1 MGVRLKA
8 KHLYEFGSYRLDA
21 VERVLLR
28 DGQPVTLP
36 PKDLETLLV
45 LVERAGH
52 IVEKEELLEKVWPGV
67 FIEEGNLARHIF
79 NLRQVLDDS
88 PDGRK
93 YIETIPERG
102 YRFLAAVREDAE
114 PAAPHPSTSQ
124 ASEQAQSAVSLS
136 QKRSLWSWPLA
147 SLLAPAFVLV
157 VVAIALN
164 PGGLRERL
172 LGSTKHF
179 KIESLA
185 VLPLENLS
193 KDPEQE
199 YFADGMTDELITDL
213 AKIGSMRVIS
223 RGSVIRYKGSKKP
236 LPEIARELNVDAVIE
251 GTVLRSGNK
260 VRITAQL
267 INAKSDQHVWA
278 ESYER
283 DLRDV
288 LMLQSEVAQAIAR
301 EIKTQVTPQEQQRLA
316 AAHAVNPDAY
326 ELLLRAQYHHNE
338 WTRDGFFKAREDVE
352 QALAKD
358 PDFALAHAWRGE
370 IYFILGWDGDLPVD
384 EAFPTARAAALR
396 ALELDPSVAEAHF
409 VLGYVRCTYD
419 WNRIEAENDMRRA
432 VETGPNS
439 PWGHWAHAW
448 HLMLFERFEDSIA
461 EMRRA
466 RDLDPFNPLMSSGL
480 TRILGFARRYDEATE
495 VGKTTIELY
504 PKYPSTYAALAEA
517 YEGSGKFDQAIAM
530 YSKFRELTTRGAPEP
545 SPPSHVRDSKTY
557 WSWMRAVLQ
566 KDSAKTSVSPL
577 DLAKVSAEL
586 GEKDHAF
593 ALLNEAVQERAGEL
607 AFLRVSPSWDT
618 LRDDARFQNLLRTVG
633 LSGNLND
640 ANHR

>member
-1 MGVRLKA
+1 MGDRLKA
-8 KHLYEFGSYRLDA
+8 KHLYGFGSYRLDT

-67 FIEEGNLARHIF
+67 FVEEGNLARHIF
-79 NLRQVLDDS
+79 NLRQVLGDS

-93 YIETIPERG
+93 YIETIPKRG
-102 YRFLAAVREDAE
+102 YRFVAAVREDAE
-114 PAAPHPSTSQ
+114 PATAHLAAAQ
-124 ASEQAQSAVSLS
+124 ASDQVQITPRRRRLPWLLTA
-136 QKRSLWSWPLA
+136 WLA
-147 SLLAPAFVLV
+147 FALGLVLTG
-157 VVAIALN
+157 LN
-164 PGGLRERL
+164 AGGFRERL
-172 LGSTKHF
+172 IGSTKHV
-179 KIESLA
+179 KIQSLA

-213 AKIGSMRVIS
+213 AKIASMRVIS
-223 RGSVIRYKGSKKP
+223 RGSIIRYKGSKKP
-236 LPEIARELNVDAVIE
+236 LPEIARELNVDAVVE
-251 GTVLRSGNK
+251 GTVLRSGDR

-267 INAKSDQHVWA
+267 IHAQSDRHLWA

-288 LMLQSEVAQAIAR
+288 LKLQSDVAQAIAQQ
-301 EIKTQVTPQEQQRLA
+301 IKVNVTPQERQRLVVSRI
-316 AAHAVNPDAY
+316 VNPDAY
-326 ELLLRAQYHHNE
+326 EMLLRAQYHHNE

-352 QALAKD
+352 RALAKD

-370 IYFILGWDGDLPVD
+370 IYFVLGWDGDLPPN
-384 EAFPTARAAALR
+384 EAYPTARTAALR

-448 HLMLFERFEDSIA
+448 HLMLFERYEDAIA

-480 TRILGFARRYDEATE
+480 ARILGFARRYYEAIE
-495 VGKTTIELY
+495 VGQTTIELY

-517 YEGSGKFDQAIAM
+517 FERLRRFDQAIAM
-530 YSKFRELTTRGAPEP
+530 YSKFRELTARGALEP
-545 SPPSHVRDSKTY
+545 SAPSHVRDAKTY
-557 WSWMRAVLQ
+557 WSWMRTVLQ

-577 DLAKVSAEL
+577 ELARVSAEL

-593 ALLNEAVQERAGEL
+593 ALLNEAVKERAGEL

-618 LRDDARFQNLLRTVG
+618 LRDDARFQDLLRKVG
-633 LSGNLND
+633 LSGNLSD
-640 ANHR
+640 DNHR

>member
-1 MGVRLKA
+1 MGSLDEVGFVQDPASFALNSFMSVIKPPLPPA
-8 KHLYEFGSYRLDA
+8 SPETPASDRLDSWKEIAGYLKRDERTVRRWEKDGLPVHRHRNKKKAA
-21 VERVLLR
+21 VYAYRPEIDAWWCNGSSRL
-28 DGQPVTLP
+28 
-36 PKDLETLLV
+36 
-45 LVERAGH
+45 
-52 IVEKEELLEKVWPGV
+52 EELEQVQVTARRRRLPWLLTAW
-67 FIEEGNLARHIF
+67 LAF
-79 NLRQVLDDS
+79 
-88 PDGRK
+88 
-93 YIETIPERG
+93 
-102 YRFLAAVREDAE
+102 A
-114 PAAPHPSTSQ
+114 
-124 ASEQAQSAVSLS
+124 
-136 QKRSLWSWPLA
+136 
-147 SLLAPAFVLV
+147 LV
-157 VVAIALN
+157 VALIGLN
-164 PGGLRERL
+164 TGGFRERL
-172 LGSTKHF
+172 IGSTKRVE
-179 KIESLA
+179 IQSLA

-199 YFADGMTDELITDL
+199 YFADGLTDELITDL
-213 AKIGSMRVIS
+213 AKIASMRVIS
-223 RGSVIRYKGSKKP
+223 RGSIIRYKGSKKP
-236 LPEIARELNVDAVIE
+236 LPEIARELNVDAVVE
-251 GTVLRSGNK
+251 GTVLRSGDR

-267 INAKSDQHVWA
+267 IHAQSDRHLWA

-288 LMLQSEVAQAIAR
+288 LKLQSDVAQAIAQQ
-301 EIKTQVTPQEQQRLA
+301 IKVNVTPQERQRLVA
-316 AAHAVNPDAY
+316 SRIVNPEAY

-352 QALAKD
+352 RALAKD

-370 IYFILGWDGDLPVD
+370 IYFVLGWDGDLLPD
-384 EAFPTARAAALR
+384 EAYPTARTAALR
-396 ALELDPSVAEAHF
+396 ALELDPSMAEAHF

-448 HLMLFERFEDSIA
+448 HLMLFERHEDAIA

-480 TRILGFARRYDEATE
+480 ARILGFARRYDEAIE
-495 VGKTTIELY
+495 VGQTTIELY

-517 YEGSGKFDQAIAM
+517 FERLQRFDQAIAM
-530 YSKFRELTTRGAPEP
+530 YSKSRELTARGTPEP
-545 SPPSHVRDSKTY
+545 PPPGHVRDVKTY

-593 ALLNEAVQERAGEL
+593 ALLSEAVKERAGEL
-607 AFLRVSPSWDT
+607 AFLRVSPSWDS
-618 LRDDARFQNLLRTVG
+618 LRDDPRFQDLLRTVG
-633 LSGNLND
+633 LSGDLNV